1 MAVKLSD
8 EVKITILIQ
17 NEEVH
22 AVFPGYGDKEMQEA
36 IKKLLS
42 SRFTAGRGGR
52 AQDKSMDARI
62 RFFNTMCLR
71 VENVE
76 LPDGTPLLS
85 TVENWRA
92 EVPVNWK
99 VSFALPFEE
108 QNTLTEEEEGN

>member
-8 EVKITILIQ
+8 EIKVSILVQ

-22 AVFPGYGDKEMQEA
+22 AVFPGYGDREMQEA

-42 SRFTAGRGGR
+42 GRFSAGRGGR
-52 AQDKSMDARI
+52 AQDKSMEARI

-76 LPDGTPLLS
+76 LPDGTPLDP
-85 TVENWRA
+85 TIENWRG
-92 EVPVNWK
+92 EIPVNWK
-99 VSFALPFEE
+99 VSFSLNFEE
-108 QNTLTEEEEGN
+108 QNTLTEEDEGN